1 MRRLIAVL
9 VTMVSC
15 VTGGIATDSG
25 KPEPAST
32 LPLSTLLPQ
41 NSARCIFASVTFI
54 SDTTIAV
61 SACSEFQPQ
70 TCSLSLLHWAKGML
84 QPVARTRNFDQM
96 FENLHRAPGDAV
108 FAMTVPGQA
117 TMYSADL
124 SSSRKVHSVSAISF
138 SGNTSAQWVRGG
150 WNLYRNNGAEPTRTG
165 IGNLRSIS
173 DQFVAIQNADGLHI
187 ETVDGKS
194 VSVLKMPREFEVR
207 DSGADP
213 GGGPASSQQLLPS
226 PDLRLPRKDYFA
238 AAATERLDYSLLRLP
253 VGERE
258 PAPVELLE
266 PQGLLSTQRRR
277 NCNGSYDPRD
287 GSR

>member
-1 MRRLIAVL
+1 
-9 VTMVSC
+9 
-15 VTGGIATDSG
+15 
-25 KPEPAST
+25 
-32 LPLSTLLPQ
+32 
-41 NSARCIFASVTFI
+41 
-54 SDTTIAV
+54 
-61 SACSEFQPQ
+61 
-70 TCSLSLLHWAKGML
+70 
-84 QPVARTRNFDQM
+84 M

-194 VSVLKMPREFEVR
+194 VSVLKVPRESKCETRAQILAEDRLLLDSCSPLRIVDFRGKTILQLRRPKGWTIHSSDFRSANANRLLLNYWSRKVSFLRSAGEIATAVTTLGMGVGDEEDNREEVQVVDTLGGR
-207 DSGADP
+207 IRFHLHRSFAMGAEPRFDENAAISPSGELVAIAAD
-213 GGGPASSQQLLPS
+213 GVLSLYQVSS
-226 PDLRLPRKDYFA
+226 
-238 AAATERLDYSLLRLP
+238 T
-253 VGERE
+253 
-258 PAPVELLE
+258 
-266 PQGLLSTQRRR
+266 
-277 NCNGSYDPRD
+277 CNGR
-287 GSR
+287 